1 MTEVDT
7 EAIASSVG
15 EGVETIT
22 KNGWEGALKVILF
35 AVILLVVCLI
45 VKRILLKI
53 LDRGLDKSK
62 VDKTFHT
69 FIRSATNIVL
79 WFVVIMIVAQS
90 LGINATSLLTLL
102 GIVGLA
108 ISLSVQDS
116 LSNLAGG
123 ITILT
128 TRPFKVGDFVEIGD
142 TMGTVLEIGMVHT
155 KLDTLD
161 NRRVV
166 VPNST
171 VVSAK
176 VTNYST
182 EPLRR
187 VDLTISAAY
196 QAPVELVKETIQ
208 GVCRSHEKVL
218 SDPEP
223 FVRLS
228 TYGSSA
234 IEYTVR
240 AWCQNADYWDVYF
253 DILEGIKTAFDAKG
267 IAIPYPQMEIT
278 VKQ

>member
-1 MTEVDT
+1 
-7 EAIASSVG
+7 
-15 EGVETIT
+15 
-22 KNGWEGALKVILF
+22 
-35 AVILLVVCLI
+35 
-45 VKRILLKI
+45 
-53 LDRGLDKSK
+53 
-62 VDKTFHT
+62 
-69 FIRSATNIVL
+69 
-79 WFVVIMIVAQS
+79 MIVAQS

>member
-69 FIRSATNIVL
+69 FIRSATNIIL

>member
-7 EAIASSVG
+7 DALTTSVEA
-15 EGVETIT
+15 GVQNIT
-22 KNGWEGALKVILF
+22 QNGWEGALKIILL

-53 LDRGLDKSK
+53 LDKGLDRSH

-69 FIRSATNIVL
+69 FIRSAANVLL

-90 LGINATSLLTLL
+90 VGINATSLITLL

-128 TRPFKVGDFVEIGD
+128 TRPFKVGDYVEIGD
-142 TMGTVLEIGMVHT
+142 TAGTILEIGMVHT
-155 KLDTLD
+155 KLNSLD
-161 NRRVV
+161 NRRIV

-182 EPLRR
+182 EDRRR
-187 VDLTISAAY
+187 VDLVVSAAY

-208 GVCRSHEKVL
+208 EVCRSHEKVL
-218 SDPEP
+218 ADPEP

-228 TYGSSA
+228 AYGASA

-240 AWCQNADYWDVYF
+240 AWCLNEDYWDVYF
-253 DILEGIKTAFDAKG
+253 DLLEGVKTAFDAKQ
-267 IAIPYPQMEIT
+267 ISIPYPQVEIT
-278 VKQ
+278 MKK